1 MNHKWLLV
9 LFAGFFEVGWVAGL
23 KHSSS
28 FIEWM
33 LTFIAIT
40 VSFGLL
46 IYCSKQLPATTVY
59 ASFVGLGTAGTVILE
74 MTLLDEPFSWV
85 KILLIIILLAGII
98 GLKVVT
104 AEKDAVTS

>member
-1 MNHKWLLV
+1 LNNKWLLV

-23 KHSSS
+23 KHSNS
-28 FIEWM
+28 FIEWI

-46 IYCSKQLPATTVY
+46 IYCSKQLPTTTVY
-59 ASFVGLGTAGTVILE
+59 AAFVGLGTAGTVILE
-74 MTLLDEPFSWV
+74 MTLFDEPFSWLKV
-85 KILLIIILLAGII
+85 LFIVVLLAGII

-104 AEKDAVTS
+104 PEKEAAAS